1 MLVSFKKK
9 KYIAFIFRKE
19 KKKNN
24 TKCCIIYIDKEDIFS
39 AFKECMYVEIDFQI
53 KLEA

>member
-19 KKKNN
+19 KKKNA
-24 TKCCIIYIDKEDIFS
+24 KCCIYIDKEDIFS
-39 AFKECMYVEIDFQI
+39 AFKECMYVEIDFRI

>member
-9 KYIAFIFRKE
+9 KNIAFIFRKE
-19 KKKNN
+19 KKKNA
-24 TKCCIIYIDKEDIFS
+24 KCCIIYIDKEDIFS

-53 KLEA
+53 TLEA

>member
-19 KKKNN
+19 KKKN
-24 TKCCIIYIDKEDIFS
+24 TKCGIIYIDKEDIFS
-39 AFKECMYVEIDFQI
+39 CIQGGMYVDTDFQI